1 MVAVIGLDQDLAYD
15 QNSLVLDL
23 DTNLVMGVGFLV
35 LVDGK
40 SVSTDG
46 VLAGQR
52 IEATGASRTTRS
64 TTVTQLDIG
73 GAFGPGA
80 HQVTIKLLATAADPR
95 PEISLIGGS
104 LDGAALSGVAAD
116 VSGTGAFSF
125 DFSGATPVV
134 TAPTTIG
141 QGSDSIDLYFSEDAY
156 LGNAEFTV
164 SVDGAQIG
172 GIYSA
177 TAINALGQSQE
188 FILDQNFAAGATYQI
203 SIDFLNDAWAGAQT
217 TDRNLYLDQAH
228 LNGATIAGSSLSLY
242 GDGTQSFSFTE
253 PGTLSVSG
261 GSGVAGSLTYVGVN
275 EGMGPN
281 AAQNGPGVY
290 GTNWTYPTDAEMLY
304 EKSQGMNIIRLGFL
318 DDRVAANASGALSAS
333 GLALLDPIVDYA
345 TSIGLK
351 VILDDHEYGDYFGT
365 ELLANTTA
373 NTEYDTFWGNL
384 AANFASNPNVYFG
397 IMNEPNVQTAGQWA
411 AVAQGAVNAIR
422 AAGAT
427 QEVLVSGTNWD
438 GAASWYSTSSDGTS
452 NAVALLGITDPDH
465 NMVFEVHSYPDATG
479 GGTSSAT
486 STTTGVDRLQAVTQ
500 WAITNHET
508 LFLGETGGTTSATS
522 LQAIDNE
529 LTYIQ
534 ANSNVW
540 QGVTEWAAGPWWG
553 DYQYSLEPTQLTSSG
568 TTAYNQPQMTQL
580 DTFAPTYTGSAWTA

>member
-1 MVAVIGLDQDLAYD
+1 MTDTIWQDENSAYA
-15 QNSLVLDL
+15 QGTLVLDL
-23 DTNLVMGVGFLV
+23 DTTLTVGVNFVV
-35 LVDGK
+35 LIDGNPISSNGATTGTVEWAPAASGTGVVD
-40 SVSTDG
+40 
-46 VLAGQR
+46 Q
-52 IEATGASRTTRS
+52 
-64 TTVTQLDIG
+64 TQLIIN
-73 GAFGPGA
+73 GAFCSGT
-80 HQVTIKLLATAADPR
+80 HQVTIELLASTAYAE
-95 PEISLIGGS
+95 PEISLTSASI
-104 LDGAALSGVAAD
+104 DGKALSGDAASI
-116 VSGTGAFSF
+116 SGTSAYSF
-125 DFSGATPVV
+125 DFTGVPAAVPAPSVFSHGSG
-134 TAPTTIG
+134 
-141 QGSDSIDLYFSEDAY
+141 SIDLYFSEDAFM
-156 LGNAEFTV
+156 GNAEFDV
-164 SVDGAQIG
+164 YVNGVLIG
-172 GIYSA
+172 LPQA
-177 TAINALGQSQE
+177 VHAINSLGQSQE
-188 FILDQNFAAGATYQI
+188 FILEQNFAPGTTYQI
-203 SIDFLNDAWAGAQT
+203 GIDFINDAWAGTQT
-217 TDRNLYLDQAH
+217 TDRNLYLDKAT
-228 LNGATIAGSSLSLY
+228 LSGATITGSSFGLY

-253 PGTLSVSG
+253 PGTSTVAG
-261 GSGVAGSLTYVGVN
+261 GTGVAGSLTYVGVN

-281 AAQNGPGVY
+281 APQNDPGVY
-290 GTNWTYPTDAEMLY
+290 GTNWTYPTDAELLY

-318 DDRVAANASGALSAS
+318 DDRVATDASGALSAS
-333 GLALLDPIVDYA
+333 GLALLDPVVAYA